1 MAGPSPDLTSMSL
14 RASFSWLTWA
24 ACLFL
29 CVPAFGQHGERVT
42 LTVAQDGSG
51 DFNGKDDE
59 PIREALLK
67 LRASGG
73 TLQIE
78 AGEYLVRRTILVP
91 SGVTMRGSADTVL
104 RLPSPVLTTRAA
116 KLGSTELRVDDSSN
130 FIAGT
135 MIDILPPP
143 GHVAFADGKT
153 EVLTLQ
159 RIVKVERGRIHIADP
174 LPIDVTK
181 RCRVGYPNKILR
193 LGPQGNVTIEN
204 LTFDGG
210 LVSEIP
216 MPGRHLRTAI
226 WAAAPFSYQEGDKG
240 APASNISVSHCVF
253 RNLYGP
259 GVAFYHVVNG
269 RVEGCRFENITD
281 EAIDFDLFSQR
292 CRAVGNEIRDAKWG
306 IVLNDT
312 AYCTVEFNRIY
323 DCGKGIFVWWFKDT
337 PRDGVNVF
345 NTIQHN
351 FVTGSAEAAIH
362 LAKHCHKNLVVQNF
376 VERPILVEEDSN
388 RVEGNTR
395 L

>member
-1 MAGPSPDLTSMSL
+1 MSL
-14 RASFSWLTWA
+14 RASTPWLPWA
-24 ACLFL
+24 ACLLL
-29 CVPAFGQHGERVT
+29 CLPASGQHGERVT
-42 LTVAQDGSG
+42 LTVAQDGRG
-51 DFNGKDDE
+51 DFNGTDDE
-59 PIREALLK
+59 PIREALLR
-67 LRASGG
+67 LRARGG

-91 SGVTMRGSADTVL
+91 PGITVRGTSETIL

-116 KLGSTELRVDDSSN
+116 RAGMTELRVADSSD

-143 GHVAFADGKT
+143 GHDVFADART
-153 EVLTLQ
+153 QVISLQ

-174 LPIDVTK
+174 LPLDIGSK
-181 RCRVGYPNKILR
+181 CRIGYANKILR
-193 LGPQGNVTIEN
+193 LGPKGNVVIEN

-210 LVSEIP
+210 RTPDIP
-216 MPGRHLRTAI
+216 MPGKHLRSSI
-226 WAAAPFSYQEGDKG
+226 WAAAPFGFEQGNKG
-240 APASNISVSHCVF
+240 QPLSNVTISHCNF
-253 RNLYGP
+253 RDSYGP

-269 RVEGCRFENITD
+269 RVEGCRFENMAE
-281 EAIDFDLFSQR
+281 EAIDFDHFSQR
-292 CRAVGNEIRDAKWG
+292 CRAVGNEIRDAELG

-323 DCGKGIFVWWFKDT
+323 DCGKGIFVWWFKET

-351 FVTGSAEAAIH
+351 RVSGSEVAAIH
-362 LAKHCHKNLVVQNF
+362 LARHCHRNMVVQNY

-388 RVEGNTR
+388 QVVGNTR